1 MYKSN
6 KNKTKIL
13 LLMSLFWSKGFLAL
27 LLEAKPQATK
37 PAEALEIQTV
47 ELAKIAPER
56 QEAEIAKLKAEIIAA
71 KEKYNKVLEA
81 NIDELTESI
90 EEGIRE
96 RIKESYIEKL
106 ARVIAKAKE
115 EIASLKLKLHEIA
128 EALETQ
134 IDASIEV
141 TEALEIQTAT
151 KPAEVT
157 EAQTDASIEVTE
169 VTEAQ
174 TIYRYEYKK
183 EKEEF
188 NTKLP
193 NETSITE
200 FPNETSITDI
210 KNTKTK
216 PIASTPI
223 IEEKL
228 FFSSIFTIFYNSF
241 FKFFSRIFKTL
252 KHFFD

>member
-13 LLMSLFWSKGFLAL
+13 LLMSLFQSKGFLAL

-47 ELAKIAPER
+47 ELAKIALER
-56 QEAEIAKLKAEIIAA
+56 QEAEIAELKAEIIAA
-71 KEKYNKVLEA
+71 EERYNKVLKA

-96 RIKESYIEKL
+96 IIKESYIEKL

-115 EIASLKLKLHEIA
+115 EIASLKLNLKLHEIA

-134 IDASIEV
+134 ADSSTEV
-141 TEALEIQTAT
+141 TEALE
-151 KPAEVT
+151 
-157 EAQTDASIEVTE
+157 AQIDASIKATE
-169 VTEAQ
+169 VREIQ
-174 TIYRYEYKK
+174 TIYRYKYKK